1 MGTDERTAST
11 RPTTFSTRERSSSR
25 QDRARPVDEP
35 PPTERQLEILAFM
48 RAYQESRGA
57 PPALRE
63 IGEHFGIASTN
74 GVSDHLR
81 ALHRKGLIRKHRGA
95 RRYVPVAT
103 AAPDRTGVP
112 WDACE
117 VAFGVDD
124 PAALERANFLG
135 QLPSGWMLDGVRETP
150 VAAGQPT
157 RWTVVFRTPS
167 VPNAEDGTRVLA
179 ILRAMGVRT

>member
-1 MGTDERTAST
+1 MST
-11 RPTTFSTRERSSSR
+11 SKR
-25 QDRARPVDEP
+25 DRARPVDEF

-74 GVSDHLR
+74 GVSAHLR

-103 AAPDRTGVP
+103 AAPDRAGAP

-124 PAALERANFLG
+124 PAALDRTDLRG
-135 QLPSGWMLDGVRETP
+135 LLPSGWMLDGVRETP
-150 VAAGQPT
+150 VAAGRPT
-157 RWTVVFRTPS
+157 RWAIVFRTPS
-167 VPNAEDGTRVLA
+167 VPSAEDGTRVLS
-179 ILRAMGVRT
+179 ILRAMGARA